1 MADPGSYRGK
11 TVTLTG
17 VVDKPVAVAGQ
28 GVYRLSEGDAQL
40 WVKTTSGVP
49 QAGTTVQVTGR
60 IYDAYDL
67 GGAPLPLP
75 EAIRKGVILLESSRT
90 ARP

>member
-1 MADPGSYRGK
+1 
-11 TVTLTG
+11 
-17 VVDKPVAVAGQ
+17 
-28 GVYRLSEGDAQL
+28 
-40 WVKTTSGVP
+40 VP